1 MMVISF
7 SEQQDTLSI
16 EKAPGWSEGGGGVGG
31 GGGGGGART

>member
-16 EKAPGWSEGGGGVGG
+16 EKAPGWSGGE
-31 GGGGGGART
+31 GGART